1 MIVTM
6 SQPSRDEIR
15 TQEAQMSRRSL
26 VLIAVVAALV
36 CATPAL
42 ADTAKSV
49 TATGTGVV
57 NVTPKNR
64 NSESSIAAA
73 VDAARKAG
81 IKGAIAEAHEY
92 ALNYAKAVGLSLGP
106 VISVSDAQNS
116 NFYGPGGPFG
126 FYGPFGPNQYCG
138 TLRQVVGKP
147 VKHRKPHFK
156 KVHRCFVPQS
166 EATSLTV
173 TYSAT

>member
-1 MIVTM
+1 
-6 SQPSRDEIR
+6 
-15 TQEAQMSRRSL
+15 MSRRSL
-26 VLIAVVAALV
+26 VLIPIAAALV
-36 CATPAL
+36 GATPAL
-42 ADTAKSV
+42 ADTPKSV

-57 NVTPKNR
+57 NVAPKNR

-81 IKGAIAEAHEY
+81 IEGAIKEAHEY
-92 ALNYAKAVGLSLGP
+92 ALTYAQAVGLTLGA

-138 TLRQVVGKP
+138 TLREPVGKP
-147 VKHRKPHFK
+147 LRRPVGKLVHHRPVHFK

-166 EATSLTV
+166 EATTLTV

>member
-1 MIVTM
+1 M
-6 SQPSRDEIR
+6 
-15 TQEAQMSRRSL
+15 ARRSL
-26 VLIAVVAALV
+26 VLIPIAAALV
-36 CATPAL
+36 GATPAL
-42 ADTAKSV
+42 GDTAKSV

-73 VDAARKAG
+73 VDTARKAG
-81 IKGAIAEAHEY
+81 IKGAINEAHEY
-92 ALNYAKAVGLSLGP
+92 ALNYAQAVGLTLGAA
-106 VISVSDAQNS
+106 ISVSDAQNNN
-116 NFYGPGGPFG
+116 NFYGSGGPFG

-138 TLRQVVGKP
+138 TLRQPVGKP
-147 VKHRKPHFK
+147 VKHRPVHFK

-166 EATSLTV
+166 EATTLTV